1 MNSGFI
7 ILGLNP
13 FFRKLVTDMARWSI
27 NDSAKIY
34 NLNNW
39 GADFFSINKKGNIC
53 AHPSPNSKYSIEL
66 RSLVDDLIKRK
77 IKPPILLRFMNILEG
92 RISSIN
98 RVFKNAIQE
107 NNYPAKYQTFY
118 PIKVNQQRQVVE
130 AITSFGKKY
139 GIGLEIGS
147 KPELVAAISL
157 STGNSLPI
165 ICNGYKDNEFI
176 ETVLYATRI
185 GYDITIIVEKLFEL
199 EKVIELSQQ
208 TGITP
213 KLGIRVKL
221 SSKGTGKWATSGGED
236 AKFGLRISEI
246 ITAIDMLKENGL
258 IDTIKLLHFH
268 IGSQITKIDK
278 FKNALIEGTRIYV
291 EMKKMG
297 VNLEYLDI
305 GGGLGVDYDGSKS
318 SYFSSVN
325 YSVEEYANDVIY
337 QIKNICDAAN
347 VACPNIIS
355 ESGRAIVA
363 HYSVLI
369 ANILN
374 TNSQD
379 RMPDF
384 EPLLLQPEKL
394 SPTVIKLVDIYKS
407 IDRYSLREDYHD
419 TIQLIQEAV
428 SLFNLGY
435 LNLNDRA
442 VAEWLCAK
450 IMRKINSI
458 VERIKP
464 IPEELQNFQIILRQT
479 YFANFSIFQSVPD
492 SWAIDQLFPIVP
504 LQRLDEKP
512 DVIASIADITCD
524 SDGEITSFVGE
535 NGRAKFLPLHKIQ
548 NNENYFIG
556 FFMIGAYQEI
566 LGDMHNLFGDTNAV
580 HITFNKKTN
589 YKIDAV
595 INGDA
600 VWESLKYV
608 QYNGNEILQQ
618 VRDNLEKGVAL
629 RKISI
634 EESSHFMEL
643 LDKTL
648 QSYTYLGE

>member
-1 MNSGFI
+1 ME
-7 ILGLNP
+7 
-13 FFRKLVTDMARWSI
+13 RWSV

-39 GADFFSINKKGNIC
+39 GSDLFSINKKGNVC
-53 AHPSPNSKYSIEL
+53 VHPSPNSKHSIDL
-66 RSLVDDLIKRK
+66 RVLVDDLIKRK

-92 RISSIN
+92 RIATIN
-98 RVFKNAIQE
+98 RVFKSAIQE
-107 NNYPAKYQTFY
+107 NNYPARYQTFY

-130 AITSFGKKY
+130 AIAKFGKKY
-139 GIGLEIGS
+139 DLGLEVGS

-157 STGNSLPI
+157 STGNGLPI
-165 ICNGYKDNEFI
+165 ICNGYKDTEFI
-176 ETVLYATRI
+176 ETILYATRI
-185 GYDITIIVEKLFEL
+185 GYDITIVVEKLFEL
-199 EKVIELSQQ
+199 EKIIELSRK
-208 TGITP
+208 TKIIP

-236 AKFGLRISEI
+236 AKFGLRISELI
-246 ITAIDMLKENGL
+246 AATDILKNNGL
-258 IDTIKLLHFH
+258 IGSLKLLHFH

-278 FKNALIEGTRIYV
+278 IKNALIEGTRIYV

-337 QIKNICDAAN
+337 QIKNICDEAGIS
-347 VACPNIIS
+347 CPNIIS
-355 ESGRAIVA
+355 ESGRATVA

-369 ANILN
+369 TNVLN
-374 TNSQD
+374 TNTQNL
-379 RMPDF
+379 MPDF
-384 EPLLLQPEKL
+384 EEILSQSENL
-394 SPTVIKLVDIYKS
+394 SPTVRKLVDIYTS
-407 IDRYSLREDYHD
+407 IDRHSLREDYHD

-435 LNLNDRA
+435 LNLQDRA
-442 VAEWLCAK
+442 LAELICSK
-450 IMRKINSI
+450 IIRKINSI
-458 VERIKP
+458 VEKMKT
-464 IPEELQNFQIILRQT
+464 IPDELQNFQLSMRQT
-479 YFANFSIFQSVPD
+479 HFANFSLFQSVPD

-504 LQRLDEKP
+504 IQRLHQKP
-512 DVIASIADITCD
+512 DVMASIADITCD
-524 SDGEITSFVGE
+524 SDGEVTSFVGE
-535 NGRAKFLPLHKIQ
+535 NGRTKFLPIHKIRSD
-548 NNENYFIG
+548 EDYYIG
-556 FFMIGAYQEI
+556 FFLIGAYQEI

-589 YKIDAV
+589 YKIDTV

-600 VWESLKYV
+600 TWESLKYV
-608 QYNGNEILQQ
+608 QYDGQEILKQ

-629 RKISI
+629 RKITI
-634 EESSHFMEL
+634 EESSHFLEL
-643 LDKTL
+643 LDRTL
-648 QSYTYLGE
+648 KAYTYLGE

>member
-1 MNSGFI
+1 LKVGE
-7 ILGLNP
+7 
-13 FFRKLVTDMARWSI
+13 TMARWSI
-27 NDSAKIY
+27 HDSARIY
-34 NLNNW
+34 NLDNW

-66 RSLVDDLIKRK
+66 KSLVDDLLKRK

-98 RVFKNAIQE
+98 RAFKNAIQE
-107 NNYPAKYQTFY
+107 NDYPARYQTFY

-147 KPELVAAISL
+147 KPELIAALFL
-157 STGNSLPI
+157 STDNGIPI

-176 ETVLYATRI
+176 ETILYATRI

-199 EKVIELSQQ
+199 EKVIRLSRQA
-208 TGITP
+208 GVVP

-221 SSKGTGKWATSGGED
+221 SSKGTGKWATSGGD
-236 AKFGLRISEI
+236 GAKFGLRISEI
-246 ITAIDMLKENGL
+246 ITAIELLKEHDL
-258 IDTIKLLHFH
+258 IDTLKLLHFH
-268 IGSQITKIDK
+268 IGSQITKIDR

-291 EMKKMG
+291 EMKRLG

-318 SYFSSVN
+318 SNFSSVN
-325 YSVEEYANDVIY
+325 YSIEEYANDVIY
-337 QIKNICDAAN
+337 QVKNICDS
-347 VACPNIIS
+347 VGIACPNIIS

-363 HYSVLI
+363 HYSVLV
-369 ANILN
+369 ANILD
-374 TNSQD
+374 TTIQG
-379 RMPDF
+379 RLPDF
-384 EPLLLQPEKL
+384 EPLLLKPEKL
-394 SPTVIKLVDIYKS
+394 SPTVTKMVDIYKS
-407 IDRYSLREDYHD
+407 IDRYSLLEDYHD

-428 SLFNLGY
+428 SLFKLGY

-442 VAEWLCAK
+442 LAEWLYAM
-450 IMRKINSI
+450 IMRKINAI

-464 IPEELQNFQIILRQT
+464 VPEELQNFQISLRQT
-479 YFANFSIFQSVPD
+479 YFANFSIFQSIPD
-492 SWAIDQLFPIVP
+492 SWAVDQLFPIMP
-504 LQRLDEKP
+504 LQRLDEEP
-512 DVIASIADITCD
+512 EVIASLADITCD
-524 SDGEITSFVGE
+524 SDGEITSFVGKT
-535 NGRAKFLPLHKIQ
+535 GRAQFLPLHSIQ
-548 NNENYFIG
+548 SDTNYFIG

-589 YKIDAV
+589 YKIDTV
-595 INGDA
+595 VSGDT
-600 VWESLKYV
+600 VKQSLKYV
-608 QYNGNEILQQ
+608 QYDSDEIL
-618 VRDNLEKGVAL
+618 RHIRKNLEKGVAL
-629 RKISI
+629 RKVSI
-634 EESSHFMEL
+634 EECSHFITL

-648 QSYTYLGE
+648 HSSTYLEE